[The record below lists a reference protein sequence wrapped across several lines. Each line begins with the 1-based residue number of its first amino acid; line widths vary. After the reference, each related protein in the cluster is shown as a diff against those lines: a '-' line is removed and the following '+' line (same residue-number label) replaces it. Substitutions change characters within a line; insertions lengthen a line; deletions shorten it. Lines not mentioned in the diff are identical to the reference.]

1 MLAHFLAD
9 MAQQTSTVK
18 KPNYNRHFPRSF
30 MLNYR
35 AALQDLS
42 NEKILSRLKD
52 FNCEWLSRPNIA
64 ISKMAQSIKDN
75 WPLIEKSKGKVFTRK
90 FVQVL
95 SEVILLLM
103 VTYARLDN
111 KDNSTHDPPT
121 HDDVLDALEVINV
134 NPEVEELMITAFN
147 AAGPVLM
154 TSIQMLAVNALLH
167 NVMNFA
173 YEAVRSPATE
183 DFKANYLFSSILMK
197 RRAVERQTS
206 LYDRSRLADC
216 YALPDPSSRANS
228 RTRRQAPLPGPEED
242 EPQPASRPSR
252 PRLGEHQRSSSQSWR
267 QNGQQRNL
275 AIHDDNEPV
284 PLFPRR
290 TSTPSSSFSSRGS
303 QRRRSAISVDSAI
316 DVEEQQ
322 SSDEVEELPRPTK
335 KRQKRPPTAT
345 VTTVQPVSSPR
356 KRPATDDEVAG
367 KADTPQK
374 STKNAAARQK
384 WRRRQ
389 NKSSPQ
395 ACPRKRTKTRT
406 KRSTPGPGLQTWPK
420 TRTACTTT

>member
-1 MLAHFLAD
+1 
-9 MAQQTSTVK
+9 
-18 KPNYNRHFPRSF
+18 

-42 NEKILSRLKD
+42 DENILSRLKD
-52 FNCEWLSRPNIA
+52 FNCEWLSGPNIA
-64 ISKMAQSIKDN
+64 ISEMAKSIKDN
-75 WPLIEKSKGKVFTRK
+75 WPLIKKSSGKVFTRK
-90 FVQVL
+90 FVQDL
-95 SEVILLLM
+95 SKVILLLM

-167 NVMNFA
+167 NVTNFA

-183 DFKANYLFSSILMK
+183 DFKANPNKDTMMNYLFSSLLMK
-197 RRAVERQTS
+197 RRAVERWTS

-242 EPQPASRPSR
+242 KPQPASRPSR
-252 PRLGEHQRSSSQSWR
+252 PRLGERQRLSSQSWR
-267 QNGQQRNL
+267 QNGQWRNL
-275 AIHDDNEPV
+275 AVHDDDEPI

-290 TSTPSSSFSSRGS
+290 TSTLSSSFSSRGS

-322 SSDEVEELPRPTK
+322 SSDEVEDLPRPAK
-335 KRQKRPPTAT
+335 KRQKRPPTPT
-345 VTTVQPVSSPR
+345 VTTAQPVFSPR

-367 KADTPQK
+367 KADTSQK
-374 STKNAAARQK
+374 KHK
-384 WRRRQ
+384 KRRRRTEVEKEAEQ
-389 NKSSPQ
+389 VIPPSPPKKKNKNKNKKKYTGAWLADLAKDQ
-395 ACPRKRTKTRT
+395 DRLYNNLKKTKV
-406 KRSTPGPGLQTWPK
+406 
-420 TRTACTTT
+420 AHV